1 MQRIRQN
8 DLVEVVAGAEKGKRG
23 RVVRVVPGTDQVIVQ
38 GLNLRYKHVRRSQ
51 KHQQGG
57 RVRREMPMHISNVML
72 IDPSSDRPTRVA
84 VQSEGDRKIR
94 VAAKSGEALDKTK
107 KKGG

>member
-8 DLVEVVAGAEKGKRG
+8 DLIEVVAGAEKGKRG
-23 RVVRVVPGTDQVIVQ
+23 QVVRVVPETDQVIVQ

-57 RVRREMPMHISNVML
+57 RVRREMPIHISNVAIYNAL
-72 IDPSSDRPTRVA
+72 
-84 VQSEGDRKIR
+84 EGKGDRIGYKRLEDGRKVRIYR
-94 VAAKSGEALDKTK
+94 STGEVIDV
-107 KKGG
+107 